1 MEFETQYKVFVVSLI
16 LGVIFYVAGGSLTS
30 AMLNSENFLPLFF
43 IELGIKIAIF
53 IIILLASLFLL
64 GIGTILGPYIP
75 RLADVHLVYAHL
87 TLLSSFAVYGIYL
100 TADNLSIY
108 FNGFR
113 LVELLPFFVPK
124 YVSILGLEIMTR
136 HFLILL
142 AVLISAVKDI
152 IDIVRKEE
160 VSEEETKERKEV
172 SKKPEESEKSEESK
186 EEGAERET
194 EGAIETRM
202 KTEKP
207 RTEPESSE
215 EEAGIE
221 GTESEDGGAGDFEV
235 KDEAGGEEVEME
247 EEADRNP
254 LSTRNSTQKK

>member
-1 MEFETQYKVFVVSLI
+1 MEFETQYKIFVVALI
-16 LGVIFYVAGGSLTS
+16 LGVIFYVAGDSLTS
-30 AMLNSENFLPLFF
+30 AMLNSENFLSSFF
-43 IELGIKIAIF
+43 IKLGIKIAIF
-53 IIILLASLFLL
+53 VVILLASLFLL

-75 RLADVHLVYAHL
+75 RIADIHLVYAHL

-152 IDIVRKEE
+152 IDIMRKERA
-160 VSEEETKERKEV
+160 SEEEMEEEERA
-172 SKKPEESEKSEESK
+172 
-186 EEGAERET
+186 EGEA

-202 KTEKP
+202 ETKKP

-215 EEAGIE
+215 EEADMTEKGGIE
-221 GTESEDGGAGDFEV
+221 KVEEAGIENTKEGFEEI
-235 KDEAGGEEVEME
+235 KDEFTEYEEFNPE
-247 EEADRNP
+247 EIKFDESREE
-254 LSTRNSTQKK
+254 